1 MVDIAA
7 IDDENERLAVF
18 LPRLVGESPTAKTEP
33 LQRSDRAANIAF
45 SSHSETDGSHA
56 QNETRA
62 IARTATIFK
71 YLS

>member
-18 LPRLVGESPTAKTEP
+18 LTRLCGESHTAKTEP

-45 SSHSETDGSHA
+45 ASHSEAEGSHF
-56 QNETRA
+56 QNVTRA

-71 YLS
+71 HLS